1 MFTDSFTLASFA
13 DKNAGTAKS
22 ISVTGIS
29 ISGADAGNYT
39 FNTTATATADI
50 TPRPLTIAATGVNRV
65 YNGTTEVLVGGVQR
79 LQIWCYNAAGTLDSN
94 LDNIREVLIQI
105 KTQTERTAQA
115 GSPGDQHAV
124 VEGRVRFRNI

>member
-1 MFTDSFTLASFA
+1 M
-13 DKNAGTAKS
+13 
-22 ISVTGIS
+22 
-29 ISGADAGNYT
+29 
-39 FNTTATATADI
+39 
-50 TPRPLTIAATGVNRV
+50 
-65 YNGTTEVLVGGVQR
+65 
-79 LQIWCYNAAGTLDSN
+79 QIWCYNAAGTLDSN